1 MNSKSIIAIC
11 LSVCLM
17 VGLIGFF
24 GMKKAE
30 IDRKAAVEQA
40 EIERER
46 EERIQ
51 AEKTERTEERSQFW
65 QKVVPWG
72 NDEDEENKTGV

>member
-1 MNSKSIIAIC
+1 MSSKSIVVIC
-11 LSVCLM
+11 ICVCVM
-17 VGLIGFF
+17 VGTIGFF
-24 GMKKAE
+24 GMRTAE
-30 IDRKAAVEQA
+30 INRKAAVEQA

-46 EERIQ
+46 EKAVQ

-72 NDEDEENKTGV
+72 NDEAEENKSGV